1 MREVVG
7 VLETIRRNRA
17 IIGGVVLLAAVA
29 LIGRAFDRDNDPPVS
44 AALAVTTTTDASTTT
59 RSATQ
64 PDSEVPP
71 VDCTLLLTTQE
82 REVALGIPD
91 RPADQ
96 RDSMMSS
103 GAEACVETLVSDD
116 QYFVG
121 VAPGNPD
128 DFESGEVLNDT
139 TGERVEIA
147 DGGLWVGAAHSGVLS
162 VRRETPLGA
171 LHFRIVLGRPD
182 LDDTARRGLA
192 MELAGLAMPRFP
204 GVEVEPEVVTV
215 FDQAP
220 DQSTVGFVDNLLA
233 GVEAE
238 EWSLGEGLVAT
249 LRLFAGEVGA
259 NEVIPDGELIDYES
273 TGIMEMARD
282 YLEDGPEAE
291 ARAEIERLLDLIV
304 FSNEELEAMAGIGP
318 ATAALP
324 GAPETVTAQT
334 EEDCARLIGE
344 APGVSVCLEVE
355 SFVINGKEFRV
366 FRPAASLPQ
375 SGWAQQHFES
385 AATAI
390 KESVPKLDGV
400 GATPRVNLVFSVS
413 SVEIAEANYVAGE
426 PCGVFAYTQLQSFTV
441 ANFKQVIAHEVGHC
455 FNGETFVDQR
465 DLDYQTRKWWE
476 EGVADYWSNFVY
488 PQNNLE
494 WRTLDRLTGK
504 ELATTIFDR
513 TYDNAVFFQ
522 YLEEAMDVDG
532 IDAVISNLPGS
543 GGVGDQLRAMASFP
557 GMDETYHEFARVMA
571 DSQVFDTSGERVP
584 YRPVGWDLAVSGPT
598 QVPFPVPAFG
608 VRRLHITLPPG
619 LYGCYEA
626 ITTGEQKVS
635 WREGAPG
642 QPAPWDGFGPAELQG
657 ETTLVVTAVE
667 EGAQF
672 TLDVYEVDSD
682 PDCDDLE
689 EPEECDLELIC
700 DPSGYFFQ
708 IVSSD

>member
-1 MREVVG
+1 
-7 VLETIRRNRA
+7 
-17 IIGGVVLLAAVA
+17 LLAAAA
-29 LIGRAFDRDNDPPVS
+29 LIARAFDGDDDPPVP
-44 AALAVTTTTDASTTT
+44 AALAVTTTTDPSTTT
-59 RSATQ
+59 TNGATR

-71 VDCTLLLTTQE
+71 VDCTSLLTTEE
-82 REVALGIPD
+82 REMALGIPD
-91 RPADQ
+91 RPSDQ

-103 GAEACVETLVSDD
+103 GSEACVETLASDD

-128 DFESGEVLNDT
+128 DFEAGAVLNET
-139 TGERVEIA
+139 TGEPVEIA
-147 DGGLWVGAAHSGVLS
+147 SGGLWFGAADSGVLS

-182 LDDTARRGLA
+182 LDDAVRRGLA
-192 MELAGLAMPRFP
+192 IELAALAMPRFP
-204 GVEVEPEVVTV
+204 GVEVEAEVVTV
-215 FDQAP
+215 FDEAQ
-220 DQSTVGFVDNLLA
+220 DRSTVGFVDNVLA
-233 GVEAE
+233 REGDG
-238 EWSLGEGLVAT
+238 EWSLGEGLVTT

-259 NEVIPDGELIDYES
+259 NEIIPDGELIDYES
-273 TGIMEMARD
+273 TGIKEMARD
-282 YLEDGPEAE
+282 YLQDGPDPE
-291 ARAEIERLLDLIV
+291 ARAEIERLLDLTV

-324 GAPETVTAQT
+324 GAPETVTVQT

-366 FRPAASLPQ
+366 FRPASSLPQ
-375 SGWAQQHFES
+375 SGWGQQHFES

-400 GATPRVNLVFSVS
+400 GATPRINLVFSVS
-413 SVEIAEANYVAGE
+413 GVEVAEANFLAGE
-426 PCGVFAYTQLQSFTV
+426 PCGVVAYTQLQSFTV
-441 ANFKQVIAHEVGHC
+441 ANFKQVIAHEIGHC
-455 FNGETFVDQR
+455 FNGETFVAQR
-465 DLDYQTRKWWE
+465 DLDYQIRKWWE

-488 PQNNLE
+488 PPNNLE

-571 DSQVFDTSGERVP
+571 DSQVFDTSGEHVP

-608 VRRLHITLPPG
+608 VRRLHITVPAG
-619 LYGCYEA
+619 LYGCYET

-642 QPAPWDGFGPAELQG
+642 QPAPWDEFGPAELQG

-667 EGAQF
+667 EGAHF
-672 TLDVYEVDSD
+672 TLDVYEVDDD
-682 PDCDDLE
+682 PDCDDVE

-708 IVSSD
+708 IVSGD